1 MDNKSI
7 NKEIRKVSNFS
18 SLPIALF
25 LALMGIVQIVYPL
38 FMGWLYKMGI
48 YIPQDIQYFFI
59 YTLQYVGV
67 ALPCILIFY
76 RTRKK
81 TTGLTL
87 KNCFKKPAMSTGW
100 IAKWTI
106 IAVAFSY
113 ISNFT
118 TLIISSIINLLF
130 GIEYK
135 PLDIDFGDSG
145 FAYFTLAL
153 ALSIYAPIF
162 EELLFR
168 GAVYRNNEILGQ
180 KFAMIVTGISF
191 GLWHMNFTQLIYASV
206 IGCFACF
213 LYAKTRS
220 IIPSII
226 LHFIINTISVIMT
239 LCYLPMGDLSSITPE
254 NSMAVMMEN
263 IVPFII
269 VAILLFGVFALII
282 TGIVLFIIELVKHR
296 KETTLRK
303 SIFEISTFKKIVA
316 YFTAPVTLIT
326 FAYMIVMTVVNLLR

>member
-1 MDNKSI
+1 M
-7 NKEIRKVSNFS
+7 
-18 SLPIALF
+18 
-25 LALMGIVQIVYPL
+25 
-38 FMGWLYKMGI
+38 
-48 YIPQDIQYFFI
+48 
-59 YTLQYVGV
+59 GV

-87 KNCFKKPAMSTGW
+87 KNCFKKPEMSTGW

-220 IIPSII
+220 IIPCII
-226 LHFIINTISVIMT
+226 LHFIINSISVVIN
-239 LCYLPMGDLSSITPE
+239 LCYSTIGDPTLYENEIT
-254 NSMAVMMEN
+254 MVAFAV
-263 IVPFII
+263 
-269 VAILLFGVFALII
+269 FGIII

-326 FAYMIVMTVVNLLR
+326 FAYMIVMTVANLLR

>member
-7 NKEIRKVSNFS
+7 NKEIRKISNFS

-25 LALMGIVQIVYPL
+25 LVLINVVIAGYSLLMKWLSGMGIN
-38 FMGWLYKMGI
+38 
-48 YIPQDIQYFFI
+48 IPQDIQYFII

-81 TTGLTL
+81 TTGLSL
-87 KNCFKKPAMSTGW
+87 KNCFNKPAMSAGW

-113 ISNFT
+113 ISNFV
-118 TLIISSIINLLF
+118 TLIISSIFNLLF

-135 PLDIDFGDSG
+135 PLDLNFGNTS

-153 ALSIYAPIF
+153 AVSIYAPIF

-180 KFAMIVTGISF
+180 KFAMIVTGIAF
-191 GLWHMNFTQLIYASV
+191 GLWHMNFTQVIYASV
-206 IGCFACF
+206 IGCFSCF

-226 LHFIINTISVIMT
+226 LHFIINSISVIMT
-239 LCYLPMGDLSSITPE
+239 LCILPMGDLTSLTVE
-254 NSMAVMMEN
+254 KEMALMMEN
-263 IVPFII
+263 PIPFII
-269 VAILLFGVFALII
+269 ITLLLFSIFALVI

-303 SIFEISTFKKIVA
+303 SVFEISTFKKIVV

-326 FAYMIVMTVVNLLR
+326 FAYMIVMTVVSLF

>member
-1 MDNKSI
+1 MENKSI
-7 NKEIRKVSNFS
+7 NKEIRKISNFS

-25 LALMGIVQIVYPL
+25 LVLMGVIVAIYAPIVK
-38 FMGWLYKMGI
+38 WLSGMGI
-48 YIPQDIQYFFI
+48 NIPQDVQYFII
-59 YTLQYVGV
+59 YTLQYVG
-67 ALPCILIFY
+67 AAFSAILIFF
-76 RTRKK
+76 RARKK

-87 KNCFKKPAMSTGW
+87 KNCFRKPEMSAGW

-106 IAVAFSY
+106 IAIAFSY
-113 ISNFT
+113 ISNFAT
-118 TLIISSIINLLF
+118 IIISSIMSLLF
-130 GIEYK
+130 GTEYK
-135 PLDIDFGDSG
+135 PLEMDFGDTG

-153 ALSIYAPIF
+153 AVSIYAPLF

-180 KFAMIVTGISF
+180 KFAMIVTGLAF
-191 GLWHMNFTQLIYASV
+191 GLWHMNFTQVIYASV

-220 IIPSII
+220 IIPCII
-226 LHFIINTISVIMT
+226 LHFIINSISVIIT
-239 LCYLPMGDLSSITPE
+239 LCILPMGDLTSITTE
-254 NSMAVMMEN
+254 QEMAMMMKN
-263 IVPFII
+263 PIPFVII
-269 VAILLFGVFALII
+269 ALLLVTVFALVI

-303 SIFEISTFKKIVA
+303 GIFEISTFKRIAV

-326 FAYMIVMTVVNLLR
+326 YAYMIIQTVVSIF

>member
-7 NKEIRKVSNFS
+7 NKEIRKISNFS

-38 FMGWLYKMGI
+38 IMGWLYGMGI
-48 YIPQDIQYFFI
+48 YVPEDIQYFII
-59 YTLQYVGV
+59 YTLQYVGI

-81 TTGLTL
+81 STGLTL
-87 KNCFKKPAMSTGW
+87 KNCFKKPAMSAGW

-106 IAVAFSY
+106 IAIAFSY
-113 ISNFT
+113 ISNFV
-118 TLIISSIINLLF
+118 TLIISSIFNLLF

-135 PLDIDFGDSG
+135 PLELDFGDSG

-153 ALSIYAPIF
+153 AVSIYAPIF

-180 KFAMIVTGISF
+180 KFAMIVTGIAF

-226 LHFIINTISVIMT
+226 LHFIINSISVVMT
-239 LCYLPMGDLSSITPE
+239 LCYLPMGDLSSLTVE
-254 NSMAVMMEN
+254 NEMAVFMEN
-263 IVPFII
+263 PVPLIIIALIVLSI
-269 VAILLFGVFALII
+269 FALII

-296 KETTLRK
+296 KDTTLRK
-303 SIFEISTFKKIVA
+303 GIFEISTFKKIVV

-326 FAYMIVMTVVNLLR
+326 FAYMIVMTLVSLF

>member
-87 KNCFKKPAMSTGW
+87 KNCFKKPEMSTGW

-113 ISNFT
+113 ISNFV

-180 KFAMIVTGISF
+180 KFAMIVTGIAF

-220 IIPSII
+220 IIPCII
-226 LHFIINTISVIMT
+226 LHFIINSISVVIN
-239 LCYLPMGDLSSITPE
+239 LCYSSIGDPTLYE
-254 NSMAVMMEN
+254 NEMELVLENPVTSVLITMVAFAVLG
-263 IVPFII
+263 I
-269 VAILLFGVFALII
+269 II

-326 FAYMIVMTVVNLLR
+326 FAYMIVMTVVSIF

>member
-7 NKEIRKVSNFS
+7 NKEIRKISNFS

-25 LALMGIVQIVYPL
+25 LALIGIVIAVYPPIVK
-38 FMGWLYKMGI
+38 WLSGI
-48 YIPQDIQYFFI
+48 GINIPQDIQYFLI

-67 ALPCILIFY
+67 AFSAILIFY

-87 KNCFKKPAMSTGW
+87 KNCFRKPEMSAGW

-113 ISNFT
+113 ISNFV
-118 TLIISSIINLLF
+118 TLIISSIMSLLF
-130 GIEYK
+130 GTEYK
-135 PLDIDFGDSG
+135 PLDMDFGDTG

-153 ALSIYAPIF
+153 AVSIYAPLF

-191 GLWHMNFTQLIYASV
+191 GLWHMNFTQVIYASV

-220 IIPSII
+220 IIPCII
-226 LHFIINTISVIMT
+226 LHFIINTISVIMS
-239 LCYLPMGDLSSITPE
+239 LCILPMGDLTSITTE
-254 NSMAVMMEN
+254 QEMAMIMEN
-263 IVPFII
+263 PTPFVIIALLFFII
-269 VAILLFGVFALII
+269 LALII

-303 SIFEISTFKKIVA
+303 GIFEISTFKKIVV

-326 FAYMIVMTVVNLLR
+326 FAYMIIQTVVSIF